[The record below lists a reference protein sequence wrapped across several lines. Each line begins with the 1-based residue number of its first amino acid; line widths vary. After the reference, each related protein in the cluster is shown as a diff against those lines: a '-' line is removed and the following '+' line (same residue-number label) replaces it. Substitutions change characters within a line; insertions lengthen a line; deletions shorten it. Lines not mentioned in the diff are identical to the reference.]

1 MHQYYFF
8 HIDNN
13 KESWRLETGV
23 ENDQKIKLEDFDF
36 IKILEVED
44 FFVKIEQEELNFNES
59 SSNLKRI
66 FDSIN

>member
-8 HIDNN
+8 HIDNI